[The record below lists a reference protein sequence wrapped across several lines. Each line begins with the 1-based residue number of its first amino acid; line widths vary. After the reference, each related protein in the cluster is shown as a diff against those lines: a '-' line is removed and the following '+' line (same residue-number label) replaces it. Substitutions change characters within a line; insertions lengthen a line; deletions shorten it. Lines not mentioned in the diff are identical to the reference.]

1 MKKKKPWV
9 GSSFT
14 KPYLSLTVCPL
25 MKISVRYD
33 LYCSS
38 NSYRVSNILKKISI
52 SICSKYRLFFS
63 PWMPF
68 PNSKT
73 IRIDLVFVLMIQE
86 NLVGFPINSRIYQ
99 FKILIKFVSLISV
112 RQTSIYSSIVTI
124 WYSPKLSTNAE
135 TWDFLFQQAILLHW

>member
-1 MKKKKPWV
+1 MCGGYTTKKV
-9 GSSFT
+9 T
-14 KPYLSLTVCPL
+14 Q
-25 MKISVRYD
+25 ISVRYD

-63 PWMPF
+63 PWMPS

-86 NLVGFPINSRIYQ
+86 NLLGTPIISRIYQ

-112 RQTSIYSSIVTI
+112 WQTSIYSSIVTI
-124 WYSPKLSTNAE
+124 WYSPKLSTEAE
-135 TWDFLFQQAILLHW
+135 AWDVLFQQALLLHW